1 MGIYSINEKE
11 TTLYI
16 NKLRKERRD
25 MTKKLVSGTVRVL
38 NDLTSVK
45 FVLGVLTGSSMI
57 AIMLG
62 SAVGLF

>member
-1 MGIYSINEKE
+1 MVYNEKE

-16 NKLRKERRD
+16 NILKKGEKD
-25 MTKKLVSGTVRVL
+25 MTKKLVSGTVRAL

-45 FVLGVLTGSSMI
+45 FVLGVLAGAGVI
-57 AIMLG
+57 AITLG

>member
-1 MGIYSINEKE
+1 MKKE

-25 MTKKLVSGTVRVL
+25 MTKKLLSGTVRVL

-45 FVLGVLTGSSMI
+45 FVLGVLTGSGMI
-57 AIMLG
+57 AISLG

>member
-1 MGIYSINEKE
+1 MKRRQR
-11 TTLYI
+11 YI
-16 NKLRKERRD
+16 NKLRKERRN
-25 MTKKLVSGTVRVL
+25 MTKKFLSGTVRVL

-45 FVLGVLTGSSMI
+45 FVLGVLTGSGMI

>member
-1 MGIYSINEKE
+1 M
-11 TTLYI
+11 
-16 NKLRKERRD
+16 
-25 MTKKLVSGTVRVL
+25 MKKLVSGTVRVL

-45 FVLGVLTGSSMI
+45 FVLGVLTGSGMI